1 MEDSI
6 QNALMVMVVVV
17 VAVVGGEIVM
27 VEVGDEYYL
36 IAVEVVEED

>member
-1 MEDSI
+1 
-6 QNALMVMVVVV
+6 MVMVVVV
-17 VAVVGGEIVM
+17 VVVIGEKIVM